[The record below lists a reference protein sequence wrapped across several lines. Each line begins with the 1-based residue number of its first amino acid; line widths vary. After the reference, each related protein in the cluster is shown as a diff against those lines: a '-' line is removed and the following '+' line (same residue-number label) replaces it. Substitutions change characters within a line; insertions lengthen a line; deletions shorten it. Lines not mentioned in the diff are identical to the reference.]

1 MTIIVSAKLALGL
14 LGLVGASMYAL
25 HGESTSTARHMEAK
39 NVRDSASHST
49 FADIDKIKLAIIDA
63 NLIDLEKSNAKL
75 GRSPI
80 SSLRRLSKV
89 EAKLGDV
96 ESMLW
101 TGKLPG
107 YFQP

>member
-1 MTIIVSAKLALGL
+1 
-14 LGLVGASMYAL
+14 
-25 HGESTSTARHMEAK
+25 MEAK

-101 TGKLPG
+101 TGKLPE